1 MISLH
6 LISVKKQNKT
16 KSRHTKILHLNTSFL
31 CSCLLISLTSNQ
43 LHLKS
48 TLTIYSHDLDFA
60 ENSSLSKVLSSN
72 SVFLITLYTL
82 LGPLVSNLP
91 CNLLYHPLLPS
102 LLFLFNLETSLSLC
116 HSLTSNVSTCCPF
129 FSPSFGQTLALD

>member
-6 LISVKKQNKT
+6 LISVKKQSKT
-16 KSRHTKILHLNTSFL
+16 KSRHTKILHLNASFL

-48 TLTIYSHDLDFA
+48 TWTIYSHNLDFA
-60 ENSSLSKVLSSN
+60 ENSSLSKVLRPS
-72 SVFLITLYTL
+72 SVFLITLYTVGSSSL
-82 LGPLVSNLP
+82 YLP

-116 HSLTSNVSTCCPF
+116 HSLASNVSTRCPF
-129 FSPSFGQTLALD
+129 FPLHLAKP